1 MALEVIALA
10 VSTGALLVSIGAL
23 LWQSRQGER
32 IGVSVISTVDQIY
45 RRLEAGQGDGESLDV
60 DWFAEVS
67 ARYVR
72 RGQSV
77 KLSVAGW
84 PTGHRIGVPWE
95 IRCVVEDGLTRRF
108 QVVKSVEPDKIN
120 TSGSV
125 ECEAVFPDEFERAS
139 TKHPGRYHVW
149 WRGREAT
156 EMSAHGASWYLLA
169 QDSFG
174 VLP

>member
-10 VSTGALLVSIGAL
+10 VSTVALLLSIGAI

-45 RRLEAGQGDGESLDV
+45 RRLEAGEQDEESSDV
-60 DWFAEVS
+60 CWLPLVS
-67 ARYVR
+67 RRYVR

-84 PTGHRIGVPWE
+84 PTGHEVGVPWE
-95 IRCVVEDGLTRRF
+95 IRCVVEDGLARRF
-108 QVVKSVEPDKIN
+108 EVVKSVESETIKASA
-120 TSGSV
+120 TV
-125 ECEAVFPDEFERAS
+125 ECEAVFPDEFERGS
-139 TKHPGRYHVW
+139 TKQPGRYHVW

-156 EMSAHGASWYLLA
+156 EMSGHLGSWYLLA